1 MDDLNELTTDDEQA
15 LVKLVVAYQTVY
27 LSNLRLV
34 VNIAKRYVGYGMPLL
49 DLAQEGNFGLF
60 KAITR
65 FDIGRGFK
73 FSTYATTWI
82 QQQITRAIADKS
94 RIIRLPVHRHADW
107 LKLCK
112 QITKLELSLGRE
124 ATEEEI
130 AEDTGR
136 PLEKVASLLL
146 FGSMIPTS
154 LNAPINENGDEFA
167 DLLADE
173 LSLGEADRVI
183 DENMLREEVSDIF
196 INCDLTRREK
206 FLLSFR
212 YGLDLPELHGTMVDD
227 IKYSDFAAYD
237 HNRTLDDVGQIFKLT
252 RERVRQIEK
261 KAMEKIRSKIDDGL
275 ISVGFFDN

>member
-1 MDDLNELTTDDEQA
+1 
-15 LVKLVVAYQTVY
+15 
-27 LSNLRLV
+27 
-34 VNIAKRYVGYGMPLL
+34 
-49 DLAQEGNFGLF
+49 
-60 KAITR
+60 
-65 FDIGRGFK
+65 
-73 FSTYATTWI
+73 
-82 QQQITRAIADKS
+82 
-94 RIIRLPVHRHADW
+94 
-107 LKLCK
+107 
-112 QITKLELSLGRE
+112 
-124 ATEEEI
+124 
-130 AEDTGR
+130 
-136 PLEKVASLLL
+136 
-146 FGSMIPTS
+146 MIPTS